1 MSAPRLVLERM
12 MHRQSIAV
20 PGESLASYALLKAV
34 PAGEGPATL
43 PLTLALCIDVSGSM
57 YWGDGTGK
65 SRLDRVRDA
74 ATAAIA
80 KLKPT
85 DRIALIAFAN
95 GAEVVLPPTPA
106 GETEKIADTLRKI
119 DMFSV
124 DQAGTTMDEGI
135 TKALQTLL
143 TPDEAG
149 RLLNVIV
156 LTDGETSGEET
167 CREMARQA
175 WEKKVRFTIMGVGTE
190 WNSGLIKDLAKV
202 SDGRWYYIDAE
213 QSDEAMRVFLAEFD
227 RLADTQFVN
236 VVFEARP
243 VREVKIKRIR
253 QVTPQIREIP
263 LVQVDE
269 RLATAALGTL
279 ERSHPSKY
287 ILDLSLPRRPDGKY
301 VVAQVEVKY
310 ELGDG
315 QQLSTGAVPLEMTYT
330 SAGHGYV
337 NAEVARHIDEVQI
350 YELNANLQKAI
361 ASDQADE
368 IRRVAE
374 QIAKKGEV
382 LGPRGAKKTMLAQQV
397 LSELQ
402 GSGRVTKKTM
412 LAVDDA
418 ARSAD
423 DSFGLSSAPVPA
435 PEPAPATT

>member
-1 MSAPRLVLERM
+1 MSASRIVLERM

-20 PGESLASYALLKAV
+20 PGESLASYALLKLV
-34 PAGEGPATL
+34 PAGDQAVSL
-43 PLTLALCIDVSGSM
+43 PLTMALCIDISGSM

-65 SRLDRVRDA
+65 SRLDRVREA
-74 ATAAIA
+74 ATAAVA

-85 DRIALIAFAN
+85 DRIALIAFGN

-106 GETEKIADTLRKI
+106 SETAKIADTLQKI

-135 TKALQTLL
+135 KLALQALY
-143 TPDEAG
+143 TPDQAG
-149 RLLNVIV
+149 RLMQVVV
-156 LTDGETSGEET
+156 LTDGETSGEAN
-167 CREMARQA
+167 CRELAREA
-175 WEKKVRFTIMGVGTE
+175 WEKKIRFTIMGVGTE
-190 WNSGLIKDLAKV
+190 WNSALIKDLAKAN
-202 SDGRWYYIDAE
+202 DGRWYYIDAE
-213 QSDEAMRVFLAEFD
+213 QTDEAMRVFLAEFD
-227 RLADTQFVN
+227 RLADTSFVN
-236 VVFEARP
+236 VMFEIRP
-243 VREVKIKRIR
+243 VKDVKVKRVR
-253 QVTPQIREIP
+253 QVAPQIREVP
-263 LVQVDE
+263 LTDVDD
-269 RLATAALGTL
+269 RLATGALGTL
-279 ERSHPSKY
+279 ERSHPTKY

-315 QQLSTGAVPLEMTYT
+315 VALTTGPVALEMTYT
-330 SAGHGYV
+330 AAGHGYV

-350 YELNANLQKAI
+350 FELNANLQQAI
-361 ASDQADE
+361 ASEQSDE

-402 GSGRVTKKTM
+402 GGGRVSKKTM

-418 ARSAD
+418 ARSAED
-423 DSFGLSSAPVPA
+423 AYGLSASAP
-435 PEPAPATT
+435 

>member
-20 PGESLASYALLKAV
+20 PGESMATYALLKIV
-34 PAGEGPATL
+34 PASDGVVSL
-43 PLTLALCIDVSGSM
+43 PLTLALCIDISGSM

-65 SRLDRVRDA
+65 SRLDRVREASMA
-74 ATAAIA
+74 AVA

-85 DRIALIAFAN
+85 DRIALIAFGN

-106 GETEKIADTLRKI
+106 TDTEKIADTLQRI

-135 TKALQTLL
+135 SQAIKTLVSVE
-143 TPDEAG
+143 EAG
-149 RLLNVIV
+149 RLLQVVV
-156 LTDGETSGEET
+156 LTDGETSGEAT
-167 CREMARQA
+167 CRELARQA

-190 WNSGLIKDLAKV
+190 WNSTLIKDLAKA

-227 RLADTQFVN
+227 RLADTSFLN
-236 VVFEARP
+236 VQL
-243 VREVKIKRIR
+243 EVKPVKDVKLKRVR
-253 QVTPQIREIP
+253 QVAPQIREIP
-263 LVQVDE
+263 LTQIDE
-269 RLATAALGTL
+269 RLLSAPIGTL
-279 ERSHPSKY
+279 EKAHTSKY

-315 QQLSTGAVPLEMTYT
+315 TTHATGPVALEMAYT

-350 YELNANLQKAI
+350 YELNSNLQQAI
-361 ASDQADE
+361 AGEQTDE
-368 IRRVAE
+368 VRRVAE

-397 LSELQ
+397 LAELD
-402 GSGRVTKKTM
+402 GGGKVSRKTM

-418 ARSAD
+418 ARSTEDAY
-423 DSFGLSSAPVPA
+423 GLSVTP
-435 PEPAPATT
+435 

>member
-1 MSAPRLVLERM
+1 MPAPRLVLERM

-20 PGESLASYALLKAV
+20 PGESMASYALLKIV
-34 PAGEGPATL
+34 PAGDDGVSL
-43 PLTLALCIDVSGSM
+43 PLTLALCIDISGSM

-74 ATAAIA
+74 ANAAVS

-85 DRIALIAFAN
+85 DRIALIAFGN
-95 GAEVVLPPTPA
+95 GAEIVLPPTPA
-106 GETEKIADTLRKI
+106 SEAEKIADTLSKI
-119 DMFSV
+119 DQYSV

-135 TKALQTLL
+135 TQALRALM
-143 TPDEAG
+143 TPDEVG
-149 RLLNVIV
+149 RLLQVVV
-156 LTDGETSGEET
+156 LTDGETSGET
-167 CREMARQA
+167 NCRELARQA

-190 WNSGLIKDLAKV
+190 WNSGLIKDLAKA
-202 SDGRWYYIDAE
+202 SDGRWYYIEAE
-213 QSDEAMRVFLAEFD
+213 KTDEAMRVFLAEFD
-227 RLADTQFVN
+227 RLADTTFVN
-236 VVFEARP
+236 VNLEIKP
-243 VREVKIKRIR
+243 VKDVKIKRVR

-263 LVQVDE
+263 LNTIDE
-269 RLATAALGTL
+269 RFSFGVLGSL
-279 ERSHPSKY
+279 ERSQQTKY

-310 ELGDG
+310 DLGDG
-315 QQLSTGAVPLEMTYT
+315 VLLSTGMVPLEMTYT
-330 SAGHGYV
+330 AASHGYV

-350 YELNANLQKAI
+350 YELNANLQQAI
-361 ASDQADE
+361 ESESADD
-368 IRRVAE
+368 IKRVAE

-402 GSGRVTKKTM
+402 GGGRVTKKTM

-423 DSFGLSSAPVPA
+423 ENYG
-435 PEPAPATT
+435 

>member
-1 MSAPRLVLERM
+1 M

-20 PGESLASYALLKAV
+20 PGESLASYALLKLV
-34 PAGEGPATL
+34 PAGEQSVSL
-43 PLTLALCIDVSGSM
+43 PLTMALCIDISGSM

-65 SRLDRVRDA
+65 SRLDRVREA
-74 ATAAIA
+74 ATAAVA

-85 DRIALIAFAN
+85 DRIALVVFGN

-106 GETEKIADTLRKI
+106 SETEKIADTLRKI

-135 TKALQTLL
+135 RLALQSLL

-149 RLLNVIV
+149 RLMQVVV
-156 LTDGETSGEET
+156 LTDGETSGEAH
-167 CREMARQA
+167 CRELAREA

-190 WNSGLIKDLAKV
+190 WNSTLIKDLAKA

-213 QSDEAMRVFLAEFD
+213 QTDEAMRVFLAEFD
-227 RLADTQFVN
+227 RLADTSFVS
-236 VVFEARP
+236 VSIEVRP
-243 VREVKIKRIR
+243 VKDVKLKRIR
-253 QVTPQIREIP
+253 QVSPQIREIP
-263 LVQVDE
+263 LTDVDD
-269 RLATAALGTL
+269 RLTTGAFGTL
-279 ERSHPSKY
+279 ERSHPTKY
-287 ILDLSLPRRPDGKY
+287 IFDLSLPRRPDGKY

-310 ELGDG
+310 DLGDG
-315 QQLSTGAVPLEMTYT
+315 VMQTTGPVAMEMTYT
-330 SAGHGYV
+330 AAGHGYV

-350 YELNANLQKAI
+350 FELNANLQQAI
-361 ASDQADE
+361 ASEQSDE

-402 GSGRVTKKTM
+402 GGGRVSKKTM

-418 ARSAD
+418 ARSAED
-423 DSFGLSSAPVPA
+423 LYGISASAP
-435 PEPAPATT
+435 

>member
-1 MSAPRLVLERM
+1 MSSPRLVLERM

-20 PGESLASYALLKAV
+20 PGESLASYALLKLV
-34 PAGEGPATL
+34 PAGEQSVSL
-43 PLTLALCIDVSGSM
+43 PLTMALCIDISGSM

-65 SRLDRVRDA
+65 SRLDRVREA
-74 ATAAIA
+74 ATAAVA

-85 DRIALIAFAN
+85 DRIALVAFGN

-106 GETEKIADTLRKI
+106 SETEKIADTLRKI

-135 TKALQTLL
+135 RLALQALL

-149 RLLNVIV
+149 RLMQVVV
-156 LTDGETSGEET
+156 LTDGETSGET
-167 CREMARQA
+167 HCRDLAREA

-190 WNSGLIKDLAKV
+190 WNSALIKDLAKA

-213 QSDEAMRVFLAEFD
+213 QTDEAMRVFLAEFD
-227 RLADTQFVN
+227 RLADTSFVN
-236 VVFEARP
+236 VAIEVRP
-243 VREVKIKRIR
+243 VKDVKVKRVR

-263 LVQVDE
+263 LTDVDD
-269 RLATAALGTL
+269 RLITGALGTL
-279 ERSHPSKY
+279 ERSHPTKY
-287 ILDLSLPRRPDGKY
+287 ILDMSLPRRPDGKY

-310 ELGDG
+310 DLGDG
-315 QQLSTGAVPLEMTYT
+315 VALTTGPVALEMAYT
-330 SAGHGYV
+330 AAGHGYV

-350 YELNANLQKAI
+350 FELNANLQQAI
-361 ASDQADE
+361 ASEQSDE

-402 GSGRVTKKTM
+402 GGGRVSKKTM

-418 ARSAD
+418 ARSSEDA
-423 DSFGLSSAPVPA
+423 FGLSATAP
-435 PEPAPATT
+435 